1 MRAVIQRVDRAS
13 VSVQEKEIA
22 RIAKGLLV
30 LLAIEDSDGER
41 DLAFLKRKIL
51 DLRIFEDSEE
61 KMNLSLRQVGGEILL
76 VSQFTLYG
84 DCRKGNRPSYS
95 RAASPHLARQLYEQ
109 LIGELREEGIRAE
122 SGIFQAMMKVS
133 LVNDGPVTLIIDSE
147 KDLY

>member
-1 MRAVIQRVDRAS
+1 MRAVIQRVDCAS

-30 LLAIEDSDGER
+30 LLAIEESDGEA
-41 DLAFLKRKIL
+41 DLAFLKRRIL

-61 KMNLSLRQVGGEILL
+61 RMNLSLRQVGGEILL

-95 RAASPHLARQLYEQ
+95 RAASPQLARQLYEQ
-109 LIGELREEGIRAE
+109 LIEEIRKEGIRAE
-122 SGIFQAMMKVS
+122 SGMFQAMMKVS
-133 LVNDGPVTLIIDSE
+133 LVNDGPVTLIVDSD